1 MAADPRDDFSAF
13 TGAEHMLFQLRDPYR
28 MIRAEA
34 EAILRGQVSDTEV
47 VAIACGEHPK
57 FLTLGNKTDDGSK
70 VIVSHFGFC
79 VRARIALTYDA
90 GAGRDELPAAL
101 TFLFGRVDEPGRETQ
116 RVFLDV
122 HGDAEQAY
130 TDEGFQARFVAFRAG
145 DAANR

>member
-1 MAADPRDDFSAF
+1 MPADPRDDFSAF
-13 TGAEHMLFQLRDPYR
+13 AGAEHMLFQLRDPYR
-28 MIRAEA
+28 MIRHEV
-34 EAILRGQVSDTEV
+34 EAILRRQVSDTEV
-47 VAIACGEHPK
+47 TAIACGEHPK
-57 FLTLGNKTDDGSK
+57 FLTLGRKTEDGAK

-90 GAGRDELPAAL
+90 GAEREELAASL

-130 TDEGFQARFVAFRAG
+130 TDEGFQARFVAFRSET
-145 DAANR
+145 